1 MSVTFSKKFYTCSS
15 CGYKDKE
22 LLAIK
27 YNRDLETGYPVSGK
41 PEQLKPHGIYF
52 EQLVRDAYGIVI
64 LREAKE
70 RTCDKCGN
78 LTLEADHVDSEENV
92 LNFYP
97 QTEAHKWLDGLG
109 KAGL

>member
-15 CGYKDKE
+15 CGHKGSE

-27 YNRDLETGYPVSGK
+27 RNSDLETGYPTSGK
-41 PEQLKPHGIYF
+41 PEQLKDNGIYF
-52 EQLVRDAYGIVI
+52 EQLVRDEYGIVV

-70 RTCDKCGN
+70 RACEKCGAY
-78 LTLEADHVDSEENV
+78 TLEADHVDNETNV

-97 QTEAHKWLDGLG
+97 QTEAHKWLDGLA
-109 KAGL
+109 KAGV